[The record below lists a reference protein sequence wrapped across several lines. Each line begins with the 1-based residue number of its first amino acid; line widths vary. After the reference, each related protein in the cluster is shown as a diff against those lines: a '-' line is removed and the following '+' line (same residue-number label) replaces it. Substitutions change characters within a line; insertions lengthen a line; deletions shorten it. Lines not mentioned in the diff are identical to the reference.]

1 MSDELFSREQALAG
15 LPARR
20 ARSLLFLIESRAA
33 HLVARTAQAI
43 EPFPSEAAARERDLA
58 FFEAFALGRQ
68 PPLRP
73 TIYDLERHA
82 AQWAYLVSENPRL
95 RAAVAHFV
103 GEKYEFTYKAVP
115 GIRAALGLDAA
126 DVQAAYQRLYGESL
140 DRIFAPQVD
149 LTARLRWGWAA
160 LTGWLEAL
168 PPFWIAFAVSLP
180 IGGTTLALPIALA
193 DVGPLPG
200 VVLLVVLGLVN
211 VLTIA
216 ALAEAVI
223 RHGAIR
229 YGNVFFGRLV
239 EDYLGKAGSLLLSLV
254 LAAFSFGLLLVFY
267 VGISST
273 LADATP
279 VPAEAWSLLLLGVG
293 LFFLLRGSLGTT
305 VGSMMVVGA
314 INTGLILALS
324 LLAVTGWQ
332 RDNLL
337 HINVPFLNGRPFD
350 PGILALIFGVVLG
363 AFFAHMS
370 VGNFAP
376 LLLRRDPSGRS
387 MLWGHAAGIAF
398 MVVLSS
404 IWVLAVNGA
413 LAPEILAGQ
422 TGTVLPPLAAR
433 FGPIVQVLG
442 SVFVIL
448 SMGMGSIFFSLSL
461 FSLVRERLP
470 GQAETLIILPRE
482 RGRLLFHARRG
493 TAGRP
498 QAVLSYLGP
507 DSDGQ
512 ACFRLA
518 SLAGERDIQVSGS
531 WSAKDLPG
539 ARLTLDVLEAGQERA
554 HLRVR
559 SSLAMT
565 FEGSW
570 EAVAP
575 GTGHGE
581 QMPMEGPA
589 AAQQL
594 RAAMSSQW
602 IRFLLSAS
610 PVVLVCL
617 IAVWLSLT
625 GGGSFAGLLGFLGV
639 VTSTLAAGIFPVLL
653 LLAGR
658 RKGERLPGVVY
669 RFLGHPL
676 LVAGIYFLFLA
687 SLLVHGLVIWT
698 SPAERAGALLV
709 ALLTLGAT
717 VIMVRQGV
725 FAPRL
730 IVELSEDLQQDAASS
745 FSLVAGGQ
753 EASAEVRLV
762 TPDGEKHCYTASG
775 EIFRFSS
782 LRQATFH
789 WPELQV
795 RELKVWVH
803 RIAPEGDSADLP
815 VVLHVR
821 HEGNG
826 IEGFDLKS
834 AGGPLIIPLGEN
846 PAPLSVDLEFPAAAE
861 RWEADDGSAT
871 L

>member
-20 ARSLLFLIESRAA
+20 ARSLLFLIESRTA
-33 HLVARTAQAI
+33 HLATQTAQAI

-58 FFEAFALGRQ
+58 FLEAFALGRQ

-73 TIYDLERHA
+73 TIYDLERYA
-82 AQWAYLVSENPRL
+82 SQWAYLVPENPTV
-95 RAAVAHFV
+95 RAAAAHFMA
-103 GEKYEFTYKAVP
+103 EKYKFTYQAVA
-115 GIRAALGLDAA
+115 GIRGALGLDAA
-126 DVQAAYQRLYGESL
+126 DVREAYQRLYGESL
-140 DRIFAPQVD
+140 DAIFAQVN
-149 LTARLRWGWAA
+149 LAGRLRWGWAA

-216 ALAEAVI
+216 ALAEAVT

-229 YGNVFFGRLV
+229 YGNAFFGRLV
-239 EDYLGKAGSLLLSLV
+239 DDYLGRAGSLLLSLV

-267 VGISST
+267 LGISST
-273 LADATP
+273 LADATS
-279 VPAEAWSLLLLGVG
+279 VPAEVWSLLLLLVG
-293 LFFLLRGSLGTT
+293 LFFLSRGSLSTT

-314 INTGLILALS
+314 INVGLILVLS
-324 LLAVTGWQ
+324 SLAMTGWQ

-337 HINVPFLNGRPFD
+337 HVNVPFLNGQPFD
-350 PGILALIFGVVLG
+350 PGILSLIFGVVLG
-363 AFFAHMS
+363 VFFAHMS

-387 MLWGHAAGIAF
+387 MIWGHAAGIAF

-404 IWVLAVNGA
+404 VWILAVNGA

-433 FGPIVQVLG
+433 FGPSVHVLG
-442 SVFVIL
+442 SIFVIL

-461 FSLVRERLP
+461 FNLVRERLP
-470 GQAETLIILPRE
+470 GQAETLVTLPRE
-482 RGRLLFHARRG
+482 RGRLLFHARRSA
-493 TAGRP
+493 AGRP
-498 QAVLSYLGP
+498 QAVLTYLGP
-507 DSDGQ
+507 ASDGQ

-518 SLAGERDIQVSGS
+518 SPAGEREIRVAGS
-531 WSAKDLPG
+531 WSATDLQG
-539 ARLTLDVLEAGQERA
+539 ARLALEVLEAGRERA
-554 HLRVR
+554 HLRIR
-559 SSLAMT
+559 SPLAVT
-565 FEGSW
+565 FEGNW

-575 GTGHGE
+575 GSGGDDQVSIERPSTV
-581 QMPMEGPA
+581 
-589 AAQQL
+589 QQL
-594 RAAMSSQW
+594 RDAVSSQW
-602 IRFLLSAS
+602 SRFFLSAS

-617 IAVWLSLT
+617 IAVWLLLT

-639 VTSTLAAGIFPVLL
+639 ATSTLAAGIFPVLL

-676 LVAGIYFLFLA
+676 LAAGIYVLFLA

-698 SPAERAGALLV
+698 SPAERAGALWV

-730 IVELSEDLQQDAASS
+730 IVELCEDLHQGAASS
-745 FSLVAGGQ
+745 FSLVAGGHK
-753 EASAEVRLV
+753 APAEVRLV
-762 TPDGEKHCYTASG
+762 YPDREERCHAASG
-775 EIFRFSS
+775 QISLFSL
-782 LRQATFH
+782 LRQATFQ
-789 WPELQV
+789 WPEPQI

-803 RIAPEGDSADLP
+803 RITPDGSSADLP
-815 VVLHVR
+815 VVLHVQQGDD
-821 HEGNG
+821 E
-826 IEGFDLKS
+826 IERFDLQS
-834 AGGPLIIPLGEN
+834 SEGPVIVPLGGN
-846 PAPLSVDLEFPAAAE
+846 RAPLSVGLELPAASG
-861 RWEADDGSAT
+861 RWEPDDRT
-871 L
+871 RK

>member
-1 MSDELFSREQALAG
+1 MSDEFFSREQALAG
-15 LPARR
+15 FPARR
-20 ARSLLFLIESRAA
+20 ARTLLFLIESRTVHLAA
-33 HLVARTAQAI
+33 RIAQAI
-43 EPFPSEAAARERDLA
+43 EPFPSEAAARERDLV
-58 FFEAFALGRQ
+58 FFEAFTLGRQ

-82 AQWAYLVSENPRL
+82 SQWAYLVPENPTL
-95 RAAVAHFV
+95 RAATAHLL
-103 GEKYEFTYKAVP
+103 GRKYRFTYQAVP
-115 GIRAALGLDAA
+115 GLRTALGLDAA

-140 DRIFAPQVD
+140 DTIFAPQVD
-149 LTARLRWGWAA
+149 PVTRLRWGWAA

-168 PPFWIAFAVSLP
+168 PPFWIAFAVSVP

-200 VVLLVVLGLVN
+200 VMLLVVLGLVN
-211 VLTIA
+211 ILTIA
-216 ALAEAVI
+216 ALAEAVT

-239 EDYLGKAGSLLLSLV
+239 DDYLGRAGSLLLSLV

-273 LADATP
+273 LADTTS
-279 VPAEAWSLLLLGVG
+279 VPAEVWSLLLLMVG
-293 LFFLLRGSLGTT
+293 LSFLSRGSLSTT
-305 VGSMMVVGA
+305 VGSMIFVGA
-314 INTGLILALS
+314 INVGLILALS

-337 HINVPFLNGRPFD
+337 HVNVPFLNGRPFD

-363 AFFAHMS
+363 TFFAHMS

-387 MLWGHAAGIAF
+387 MIWGHAAGIAF

-404 IWVLAVNGA
+404 VWILAVNGA

-433 FGPIVQVLG
+433 FGPSVHVLG
-442 SVFVIL
+442 SIFVIL

-461 FSLVRERLP
+461 FNLVRERLP
-470 GQAETLIILPRE
+470 GRAETLVTLPRE
-482 RGRLLFHARRG
+482 RGRLLFHARRSA
-493 TAGRP
+493 AGRP
-498 QAVLSYLGP
+498 DAALTYLGLGS
-507 DSDGQ
+507 DSQ
-512 ACFRLA
+512 ACFRLT
-518 SLAGERDIQVSGS
+518 SPAGKREIRVAGS
-531 WSAKDLPG
+531 WSATDLQG
-539 ARLTLDVLEAGQERA
+539 TRLALEVLEAGRERA

-559 SSLAMT
+559 SSMAVS
-565 FEGSW
+565 FEGNW

-575 GTGHGE
+575 GSGDDDQVSIERPST
-581 QMPMEGPA
+581 
-589 AAQQL
+589 AQRL
-594 RAAMSSQW
+594 WDAVSSQW
-602 IRFLLSAS
+602 SRFLLSAS

-639 VTSTLAAGIFPVLL
+639 ATSSLAAGIFPVLL
-653 LLAGR
+653 LMAGR

-676 LVAGIYFLFLA
+676 LAAGIYVLFLA

-717 VIMVRQGV
+717 AIMVRQGV

-730 IVELSEDLQQDAASS
+730 IVELSEDLQQGAASS
-745 FSLVAGGQ
+745 FSLVAGGHK
-753 EASAEVRLV
+753 APAEVRLV
-762 TPDGEKHCYTASG
+762 YPDGEERCHAAG
-775 EIFRFSS
+775 GQIARFSL
-782 LRQATFH
+782 LRQATFQ
-789 WPELQV
+789 WPELRI

-803 RIAPEGDSADLP
+803 RITPEGDSADLP
-815 VVLHVR
+815 VALHVQ
-821 HEGNG
+821 HGGDE
-826 IEGFDLKS
+826 IERFDLKS
-834 AGGPLIIPLGEN
+834 GDGPVIVHLGEK
-846 PAPLSVDLEFPAAAE
+846 PAPLSIGLEFPTASG
-861 RWEADDGSAT
+861 RWESDDRT
-871 L
+871 RT

>member
-15 LPARR
+15 FPARR
-20 ARSLLFLIESRAA
+20 ARALLFLIESRTA
-33 HLVARTAQAI
+33 HLAARTAQSI

-58 FFEAFALGRQ
+58 FFEAFTLGRQ

-82 AQWAYLVSENPRL
+82 SQWAYLVPENPTL
-95 RAAVAHFV
+95 RAATAHLL
-103 GEKYEFTYKAVP
+103 GEKYKFTYQAVP
-115 GIRAALGLDAA
+115 GLRTALGLDAA

-140 DRIFAPQVD
+140 HTIFAPQVD
-149 LTARLRWGWAA
+149 PVARLRWGWAA

-168 PPFWIAFAVSLP
+168 PPFWIAFAVSVP

-193 DVGPLPG
+193 DIGPLPG

-216 ALAEAVI
+216 ALAEAVT
-223 RHGAIR
+223 RHGASR
-229 YGNVFFGRLV
+229 YGNTFFGWLV
-239 EDYLGKAGSLLLSLV
+239 DDYLGRAGSLLLSLV

-273 LADATP
+273 LANATS
-279 VPAEAWSLLLLGVG
+279 VPAEVWSLLLLLVG
-293 LFFLLRGSLGTT
+293 IAFLSRGSLNTT
-305 VGSMMVVGA
+305 VGSMIVVGA
-314 INTGLILALS
+314 INVGLILALS

-337 HINVPFLNGRPFD
+337 HVNVPFLNGRPFD

-363 AFFAHMS
+363 TFFAHMS

-387 MLWGHAAGIAF
+387 MIWGHAAGIAF

-404 IWVLAVNGA
+404 VWILAVNGA
-413 LAPEILAGQ
+413 LEPEILAGQ

-433 FGPIVQVLG
+433 FGPSVHVLG
-442 SVFVIL
+442 SIFVIL

-461 FSLVRERLP
+461 FNLVRERLP
-470 GQAETLIILPRE
+470 GQVETLVTLPRE
-482 RGRLLFHARRG
+482 RGRLLFHARHSA
-493 TAGRP
+493 AGGP
-498 QAVLSYLGP
+498 DAALTYLGSG
-507 DSDGQ
+507 SDGQ
-512 ACFRLA
+512 ACFRLT
-518 SLAGERDIQVSGS
+518 SPAGEREIRVAGS
-531 WSAKDLPG
+531 WSDTDLQG
-539 ARLTLDVLEAGQERA
+539 ARLALEVLEAGGERA
-554 HLRVR
+554 HLRIR
-559 SSLAMT
+559 SSMAVT
-565 FEGSW
+565 FEGNW

-575 GTGHGE
+575 RSGGDDRVSIE
-581 QMPMEGPA
+581 RPSA
-589 AAQQL
+589 AKRL
-594 RAAMSSQW
+594 RDAVSSQW
-602 IRFLLSAS
+602 SRFLLSAS
-610 PVVLVCL
+610 PVALVCL

-639 VTSTLAAGIFPVLL
+639 ATSTLAAGIFPVLL
-653 LLAGR
+653 LMAGR

-676 LVAGIYFLFLA
+676 LAAGIYVLFLA

-717 VIMVRQGV
+717 VIMLRQRV

-730 IVELSEDLQQDAASS
+730 IVELSEDLQPGAASS
-745 FSLVAGGQ
+745 FSLVAGGRT
-753 EASAEVRLV
+753 APAEVRLLYL
-762 TPDGEKHCYTASG
+762 TGEERCHAASG
-775 EIFRFSS
+775 QISRFSL
-782 LRQATFH
+782 LRQATFR

-803 RIAPEGDSADLP
+803 RITPEGDSADLP
-815 VVLHVR
+815 VVLHVQQ
-821 HEGNG
+821 EGD
-826 IEGFDLKS
+826 ETERFDLNS
-834 AGGPLIIPLGEN
+834 SDGPIIVPLGEH
-846 PAPLSVDLEFPAAAE
+846 PAPLSVGLEFPAASGH
-861 RWEADDGSAT
+861 WEPGDQT
-871 L
+871 RR